1 MSHPHENSIKAAS
14 HKYKTVTQELLD
26 SGALNLKPT
35 TKPYSGNSQLLMDY
49 RAALIKAYD
58 LGEDIKILYGIVP
71 PKVLHD
77 KSWPQLDSNYPTNR
91 FTIGLTI
98 S

>member
-1 MSHPHENSIKAAS
+1 
-14 HKYKTVTQELLD
+14 
-26 SGALNLKPT
+26 
-35 TKPYSGNSQLLMDY
+35 MDY
-49 RAALIKAYD
+49 RSALIKAYD

-77 KSWPQLDSNYPTNR
+77 KSWPQLDSNYPANR
-91 FTIGLTI
+91 FTIGLTV

>member
-1 MSHPHENSIKAAS
+1 MKQQNTATQWQVKAAIRS
-14 HKYKTVTQELLD
+14 AMAERQPDSAQEPHSSL
-26 SGALNLKPT
+26 
-35 TKPYSGNSQLLMDY
+35 GNSQLLMDY
-49 RAALIKAYD
+49 RAALINAYE
-58 LGEDIKILYGIVP
+58 LGEEIKRDYNIVP

-91 FTIGLTI
+91 FTIGLTV